1 MGSNNEVDTKE
12 NVSFGFGLGVVFIV
26 ASILT
31 FYFYPG
37 LITRM
42 ICALFV
48 FIGFFG
54 IGNEFEKIELRTPYK
69 VSLSFSCLILA
80 FWGGE
85 YFSWIFIIFIS
96 FSSGIFFSALA
107 EYLII
112 RGKSKKK
119 TDKGVTEIEG
129 VLSII
134 GSLCSIIGFIVA
146 LLNL

>member
-1 MGSNNEVDTKE
+1 LGNNNEVDTKE

-37 LITRM
+37 LIIRM

-48 FIGFFG
+48 SIGFLG
-54 IGNEFEKIELRTPYK
+54 IGSEFEKIELRTPYK
-69 VSLSFSCLILA
+69 ISLGFSCLILA

-96 FSSGIFFSALA
+96 FASGIFFSALA
-107 EYLII
+107 EYLMT
-112 RGKSKKK
+112 RGKSKKN

-129 VLSII
+129 VLSIV

>member
-1 MGSNNEVDTKE
+1 MNNNEVDTKE

-31 FYFYPG
+31 FYYYPF
-37 LITRM
+37 LIIRI
-42 ICALFV
+42 ICALLV

-54 IGNEFEKIELRTPYK
+54 IGNEFEKINLRTPYK
-69 VSLSFSCLILA
+69 ISLGFSCIILA

-96 FSSGIFFSALA
+96 LSSGVFFSALA
-107 EYLII
+107 EYLMT

-119 TDKGVTEIEG
+119 NDKGVTEIEG
-129 VLSII
+129 ILSII
-134 GSLCSIIGFIVA
+134 GSLCSVVGFIIP
-146 LLNL
+146 LLNF